1 MVSDTR
7 RVTLGALDAFR
18 EFPASLDVA
27 GQSYFLVK
35 DTAGYRLLS
44 TVCPHQGGTVV
55 DRGDA
60 LECPIHHWRFD
71 RVGGRCLNAPSRS
84 LASYPVV
91 VVDGMLVAEL
101 AAAPDF
107 VGQSR
112 GPLTTVDGLTLQLHS
127 HACLEIARHGF
138 TLLVDPWLDG
148 PAFFSAWAPHPAP
161 AVSGKDLHPDAIL
174 ITHEHSDHFHEP
186 TLRHFDRQV
195 PVYVPD
201 FPNQRLQK
209 RLAAMGFQNVHVLRF
224 GERQGLGADWSITAF
239 EPDSYWNDALVLID
253 AAGFRLFDI
262 NDAGLNPRIAR
273 MVGAVDLLAV
283 QFSAGASGY
292 PWTWSHLSDDQKI
305 GIGEKMC
312 AGKLALIR
320 EAASTYQASAVLPF
334 ASHFALWHEQHLG
347 YASMLKRNTLEDVTA
362 ALAESSSRVID
373 LMPGDAWDANRDV
386 IVRRTAAVPPIDRE
400 TFAAAFPTDETLS
413 LAELTPYL
421 QRLNTVPEIVHCEEI
436 TVRMTGRPVQAG
448 RAPLDVAFR
457 IAHGQLTM
465 LAEPPERANL
475 TMKMPLSILTVVVRS
490 DLSWDEAFIGY
501 WCEFD
506 RHPNVYH
513 AGFWR
518 LFQSPYFKKL
528 AALEAPGPAAGIT
541 ESSTVAEVL
550 EAHGAAADRVLRR
563 YGLYCFGCHHSTSES
578 IASAARVHG
587 VEGRRVEALVSELNR
602 AARGEV
608 GGTL

>member
-1 MVSDTR
+1 MI
-7 RVTLGALDAFR
+7 RVPLGKLDAFR
-18 EFPASLDVA
+18 QLPAEVTIGGKSF
-27 GQSYFLVK
+27 FLVQ
-35 DTAGYRLLS
+35 DDRGYRVLS
-44 TVCPHQGGTVV
+44 SVCPHQGGTVV
-55 DRGDA
+55 DRGETF
-60 LECPIHHWRFD
+60 ECPIHHWRFD
-71 RVGGRCLNAPSRS
+71 RVSGRCLNAPSRS
-84 LASYPVV
+84 LASHPVV
-91 VVDGMLVAEL
+91 VDDGMLVAEL
-101 AAAPDF
+101 LASPEF
-107 VGQSR
+107 TNQSR
-112 GPLTTVDGLTLQLHS
+112 GPLATVEGLTLRLHS
-127 HACLEIARHGF
+127 HACLEIARSGF

-174 ITHEHSDHFHEP
+174 ITHEHSDHFHDP
-186 TLRHFDRQV
+186 TLRHFDRRR
-195 PVYVPD
+195 PIYVPD
-201 FPNQRLQK
+201 FPNPRLQK
-209 RLAAMGFQNVHVLRF
+209 RLTAMDFRDVRVLRF
-224 GERQGLGADWSITAF
+224 GERQGVGPDWSITAF

-292 PWTWSHLSDDQKI
+292 PWTWSHLTDDQKI

-334 ASHFALWHEQHLG
+334 ASHFTLWHDQHLR
-347 YASMLKRNTLEDVTA
+347 YASMLKRNTLDDVKA
-362 ALAESSSRVID
+362 ALADTSSRVID
-373 LMPGDAWDANRDV
+373 LMPGDEWQASRDV
-386 IVRRTAAVPPIDRE
+386 IVRRTAAVSPIDRDA
-400 TFAAAFPTDETLS
+400 FASAFPTDDTLS
-413 LAELTPYL
+413 LGELVTYL
-421 QRLNTVPEIVHCEEI
+421 QRLNTVPEIVHCEEL
-436 TVRMTGRPVQAG
+436 TVRMIGRPAQAG
-448 RAPLDVAFR
+448 GATVDVAFR
-457 IAHGQLTM
+457 IAAGQLAM
-465 LAEPPERANL
+465 LAELPGRANL
-475 TMKMPLSILTVVVRS
+475 TMTMPLSILTAVVRG
-490 DLSWDEAFIGY
+490 DRSWDEAFIGY

-518 LFQSPYFKKL
+518 LFQSPYFKKS
-528 AALEAPGPAAGIT
+528 ADPTAPNHAAGIT
-541 ESSTVAEVL
+541 PASTVAEVL
-550 EAHGAAADRVLRR
+550 ETYGAAADRVLRR

-602 AARGEV
+602 AARGEG